1 MSKIAIVGMGRV
13 GGAAAYNIGIKGMVD
28 TILAIDHNQ
37 QLAEMQVKDLA
48 EAFIIEESRT
58 SIEYNNYENLADVD
72 VMIVTAGAPVSKVYD
87 RLALLDSSLAIIKD
101 IVSKA
106 QGAGFKGIYL
116 IASNP
121 VDVMSAAVYKFAS
134 VDSNLVIGSGTI
146 LDNARLI
153 NELSQLLKV
162 NPKYID
168 SDCIGEHGNSI
179 VPLFSSLKINGQ
191 ILEEYLTQN
200 EIVINFD
207 KLVERVK
214 SGGPKIFAVK
224 GATEF
229 GIGSSL
235 AKITNAILND
245 TNEVLTVTNLTN
257 VEGVGEVYI
266 PDFVKVGSDG
276 YHQLEDQMSLV
287 EYDQFIESA
296 KVLKAYS
303 DQLE

>member
-13 GGAAAYNIGIKGMVD
+13 GGATAYNIGIKGLVD

-37 QLAEMQVKDLA
+37 QLAEMQIKDLI
-48 EAFIIEESRT
+48 EAMIIEESKTR
-58 SIEYNNYENLADVD
+58 IEYNNYENLDDVD
-72 VMIVTAGAPVSKVYD
+72 VMIITAGAPVSKVVD
-87 RLALLDSSLAIIKD
+87 RLALLDSSMVIIKD
-101 IVSKA
+101 VVSKA
-106 QGAGFKGIYL
+106 QAAGFKGIYL

-121 VDVMSAAVYKFAS
+121 VDVMSAAVYKYAK

-153 NELSQLLKV
+153 NELSQELKV
-162 NPKYID
+162 DPKYID

-200 EIVINFD
+200 DIVINFD

-214 SGGPKIFAVK
+214 TGGPKIFAVK

-235 AKITNAILND
+235 TKIINAIINN
-245 TNEVLTVTNLTN
+245 TNEILTVTNLTN

-266 PDFVKVGSDG
+266 PDFVKVGSNG
-276 YHQLEDQMSLV
+276 YYELEDQMSLV
-287 EYDQFIESA
+287 EYDQFIKSA
-296 KVLKAYS
+296 KILKAYS
-303 DQLE
+303 EQIK